1 VLSLSPEDQT
11 VTTDLALRLPT
22 RPGTLLQVLEALG
35 HAGINVEGAFGVEE
49 GDTGVLHVLVA
60 DAELARRTLVSSNIE
75 IVADRQVVVIPVENR
90 PGGGAML
97 LRRVADAGVS
107 VDLVYTTLDGR
118 LTIGCADITRLQRA
132 LDEG

>member
-1 VLSLSPEDQT
+1 

-35 HAGINVEGAFGVEE
+35 HAGINVDGAFGVEV
-49 GDTGVLHVLVA
+49 GDTGTLHVLVA
-60 DAELARRTLVSSNIE
+60 DAELARRALMSNNIE
-75 IVADRQVVVIPVENR
+75 ITEERQVVVVPVENR
-90 PGGGAML
+90 PGGGAVL

-107 VDLVYTTLDGR
+107 VDLVYTALDGR
-118 LTIGCADITRLQRA
+118 LAIGCADIARLRRA

>member
-1 VLSLSPEDQT
+1 

-22 RPGTLLQVLEALG
+22 RPGTLLQVLDALG
-35 HAGINVEGAFGVEE
+35 HAGINVDGAFGVEV
-49 GDTGVLHVLVA
+49 GDTGTLHVLVA
-60 DAELARRTLVSSNIE
+60 DAELARRALMSNNIE
-75 IVADRQVVVIPVENR
+75 IVSDRQVVVVPVENR
-90 PGGGAML
+90 PGGGAVL

-118 LTIGCADITRLQRA
+118 LAIGCADIAQLRRA